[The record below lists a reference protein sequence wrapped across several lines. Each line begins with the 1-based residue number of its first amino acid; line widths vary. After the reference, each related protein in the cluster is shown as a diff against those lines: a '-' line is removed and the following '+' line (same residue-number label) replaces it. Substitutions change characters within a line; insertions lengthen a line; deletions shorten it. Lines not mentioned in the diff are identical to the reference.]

1 MNFQKSGEFSKIW
14 RIFKNLE
21 NFQKSGEFSKKV
33 ICENKRIKPEN
44 LDL

>member
-21 NFQKSGEFSKKV
+21 NFQKSGEFSK
-33 ICENKRIKPEN
+33 IWRIFKKS
-44 LDL
+44 DL